1 MYRGRRLGRMEDLPL
16 FPGAQL
22 TFPRY
27 CSMQGKVR
35 EVVEVKIGQE
45 LTPRESNWSQTG
57 R

>member
-35 EVVEVKIGQE
+35 EVVEVRIGQE